1 MEVKMKKAL
10 VIVLV
15 LLVLGALIGGFFI
28 YRHAASTIGKK
39 AAVEIALEDAGVDR
53 AQAYDIDADFEHGW
67 YEVSFDTAQGEFEY
81 RIDAGTGEILSR
93 NRDRD

>member
-53 AQAYDIDADFEHGW
+53 AKAYDIDADFEHGW
-67 YEVSFDTAQGEFEY
+67 YEVSFDTAQGEYEY